1 MPSTLAEY
9 SLKQRLGEASSSAA
23 VYAAEYDGQEFAIK
37 IMFNYGIASNANAL
51 MKGFSKECRVLAAD
65 TSEPSKDAIV
75 QDKLPE
81 HPNVIKVL
89 DVLVEDT
96 PCPYDATKSYPIALP
111 KRMNGAGRN
120 KTLCLVMPKYSTT
133 LRRYVDEGFRSER
146 EKSLLFAQL
155 LEGVA
160 HLVDNDEAHRDL
172 KSDNLLIDAAVEGS
186 PKLVITD
193 FGCCLG
199 DKRLRLKLPFESDHV
214 DRGGNS
220 ALMAPEIAAAKP
232 YQGNALDY
240 TKADLWACGT
250 LAFEIFGQQN
260 PFTHGT
266 ADSRFYTEEE
276 IPCLQ
281 SSNPLLARL
290 IQLLLKRDPEER
302 PSASEAAIMACLI
315 LHAPERWFKHV
326 ARSLP
331 SEKDVNIWL
340 LAMWLWLLREERQ
353 FLNKGAPFTAEL
365 SLWRCFL
372 RRASYET
379 ISSALAYFKD
389 ECE

>member
-1 MPSTLAEY
+1 M
-9 SLKQRLGEASSSAA
+9 Q
-23 VYAAEYDGQEFAIK
+23 
-37 IMFNYGIASNANAL
+37 SNALDFVFIDNCLSLSIFPNFSIVDAL
-51 MKGFSKECRVLAAD
+51 
-65 TSEPSKDAIV
+65 V

-133 LRRYVDEGFRSER
+133 LRRYVDEGFRFER

-160 HLVDNDEAHRDL
+160 HLVDNDESHRDL
-172 KSDNLLIDAAVEGS
+172 KSDNLLIDTTAEGS

-220 ALMAPEIAAAKP
+220 ALMAPEV
-232 YQGNALDY
+232 
-240 TKADLWACGT
+240 
-250 LAFEIFGQQN
+250 
-260 PFTHGT
+260 
-266 ADSRFYTEEE
+266 S
-276 IPCLQ
+276 
-281 SSNPLLARL
+281 
-290 IQLLLKRDPEER
+290 
-302 PSASEAAIMACLI
+302 
-315 LHAPERWFKHV
+315 
-326 ARSLP
+326 
-331 SEKDVNIWL
+331 
-340 LAMWLWLLREERQ
+340 
-353 FLNKGAPFTAEL
+353 
-365 SLWRCFL
+365 
-372 RRASYET
+372 
-379 ISSALAYFKD
+379 
-389 ECE
+389 